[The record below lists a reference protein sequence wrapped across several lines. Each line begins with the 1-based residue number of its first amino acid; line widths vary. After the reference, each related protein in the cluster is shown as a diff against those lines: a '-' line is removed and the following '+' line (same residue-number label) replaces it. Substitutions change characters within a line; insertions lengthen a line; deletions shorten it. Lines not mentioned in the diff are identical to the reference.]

1 MDEIDLVEEDV
12 VLAYKLVEFS
22 ILSQSAIYNMPETL
36 SMLIPI
42 PPPVCDLALFPSLPS
57 LPFLPSL
64 PLPLP
69 IPTPLPL
76 PLPVLDV
83 SLQPIS
89 EVQIQGRK
97 PSFADFHWYKREY
110 HEFAVK
116 IEMSKAR
123 NCLSEKNKLKI
134 EGMKKRLIEM
144 STYSILRSVGKE
156 KTLWKKE
163 HEDLIDLIK
172 LFDS

>member
-1 MDEIDLVEEDV
+1 MEIDLEDV
-12 VLAYKLVEFS
+12 GLAHKLVEFS
-22 ILSQSAIYNMPETL
+22 ILSQYAIYNMPEQI
-36 SMLIPI
+36 SMLMPI
-42 PPPVCDLALFPSLPS
+42 SSFSQPATLNLP
-57 LPFLPSL
+57 LPLSL

-69 IPTPLPL
+69 RPLPSAL
-76 PLPVLDV
+76 AVP
-83 SLQPIS
+83 SLQP
-89 EVQIQGRK
+89 EEQPIQGRK
-97 PSFADFHWYKREY
+97 MSFADFNWYKREY

-123 NCLSEKNKLKI
+123 NCLSTKNKLKI
-134 EGMKKRLIEM
+134 EGMKERLIEM
-144 STYSILRSVGKE
+144 STYSILRSRGKE

>member
-22 ILSQSAIYNMPETL
+22 KLSHSAIYNMPETL

-42 PPPVCDLALFPSLPS
+42 PPPVCNLALPLP
-57 LPFLPSL
+57 LPLALPIPTSLPSL
-64 PLPLP
+64 PLPL
-69 IPTPLPL
+69 LPPQSPAL
-76 PLPVLDV
+76 V
-83 SLQPIS
+83 QPA
-89 EVQIQGRK
+89 EPIQGRK
-97 PSFADFHWYKREY
+97 LSFADFHWYKREY

-123 NCLSEKNKLKI
+123 NCLSKKNKLKI
-134 EGMKKRLIEM
+134 EAMKQRCIEM
-144 STYSILRSVGKE
+144 STYSILRSRGKE

-163 HEDLIDLIK
+163 HEDLLDLIK